1 MLKNFPLKVNQQAA
15 AIVCRCLGFAG
26 DQQVL
31 SEGTRTEYAHFFD
44 KPLDREHVAALTS
57 LFAKEV
63 PLDTKEHPGK
73 VVAVV

>member
-31 SEGTRTEYAHFFD
+31 SEGTRTEYSRFFD
-44 KPLDREHVAALTS
+44 KPLDREHVVALTS
-57 LFAKEV
+57 LFATEV
-63 PLDTKEHPGK
+63 LLDTKEHPGK
-73 VVAVV
+73 GVAVV